1 MTQTHKQTIL
11 DAFDRAMK
19 AIPDPEAMYAVG
31 FIVVMTGKSA
41 CDMILASE
49 AVIID
54 ECNLERKRNYLAEKL
69 DDDGYYI
76 GTDKTV
82 KVGEVF
88 SGYLDLISEKLREA
102 MEDIYH

>member
-1 MTQTHKQTIL
+1 MTQTHKQKIL
-11 DAFDRAMK
+11 DSFDRAMK
-19 AIPDPEAMYAVG
+19 AVPDPKAMYAVG

-41 CDMILASE
+41 GEMDLASE

-54 ECNLERKRNYLAEKL
+54 ECNFERKRNYLAEKL

-88 SGYLDLISEKLREA
+88 SGYLHLISESLQEA